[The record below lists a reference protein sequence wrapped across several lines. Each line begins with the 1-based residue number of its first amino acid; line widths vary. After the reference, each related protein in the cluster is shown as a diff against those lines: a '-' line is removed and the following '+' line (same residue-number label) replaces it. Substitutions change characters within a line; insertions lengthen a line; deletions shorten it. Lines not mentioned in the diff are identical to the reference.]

1 MKSRFNGRKA
11 LLAWFGSGLLAFSA
25 SVMAVE
31 YQPNFKGT
39 EIEEFINI
47 VGKNLN
53 KTIIVDP
60 NVRGKINVRSY
71 EMLNEQ
77 QYWQFFLNVLEVYD
91 FSIVEMDSGVLKVM
105 RQKDAKT
112 SNIPVVGDKNPGIGD
127 EMVTRVVQV
136 KNVPVREMSS
146 LLRQFI
152 DQTGGGHVVHYDPSN
167 VIMMTG
173 QAEVMNR
180 LVDIIKLVDRAGN
193 QEVDIVRLSYAS
205 AGEMVRILENI
216 YGKKQGQP
224 DQPDFLIP
232 KFVADERT
240 NSVIVSGELQARQRI
255 NEMIKRLDAQ
265 QENQGNTRIHF
276 LKYSKAEDIVKVL
289 NGVSSGISAAT
300 QTQSQQSNGG
310 GQARSMS
317 GRDVTIEAHPE
328 TNAVIITAQ
337 PDMLRSLENVVRQ
350 LDIRRA
356 QVLVEA
362 IIVEVGDTAG
372 INLGVQW
379 GHKDGAFQQ
388 FTNAGAPISQVA
400 AGALMVNQ
408 RQQGA
413 VVETK
418 AADGT
423 VTTTRP
429 QLEPRNY
436 EQIGKALSGVSGAML
451 GFVHKDFGAI
461 LNAVSN
467 DSNSNIL
474 ATPHL
479 TTLDNQESSFIVG
492 EEVPIETGTTS
503 GGAGTGSGVGSPFT
517 TKERKEIGIKLK
529 VTPQINEG
537 NAVKLVIE
545 QEVSSRSNVAIDG
558 DIIINKREIKTTVMA
573 EDGGTVVLG
582 GLIDEDVLQSESKV
596 PLLGDI
602 PVIGHLFRSTNTSK
616 RKRNLMVF
624 IRPTILRDGGVMNQI
639 SQRKYNYI
647 RAEQLQMQ
655 DDGISLMPN
664 TAAPALPS
672 WGNDRELPAEI
683 RQRLEQMQQ
692 EQAEQKKSATGNP
705 ADALQGN
712 DK

>member
-25 SVMAVE
+25 TVMAVE

-60 NVRGKINVRSY
+60 TVRGKINVRSY

-91 FSIVEMDSGVLKVM
+91 FSIVEMDSGVLKVV

-300 QTQSQQSNGG
+300 QSQSQQSNGASAG
-310 GQARSMS
+310 RSMS

-362 IIVEVGDTAG
+362 IIVEVGDNAG

-388 FTNAGAPISQVA
+388 FPNAGASISQVA
-400 AGALMVNQ
+400 GGVLIANQQKQGAL
-408 RQQGA
+408 
-413 VVETK
+413 VETK
-418 AADGT
+418 DGTGT
-423 VTTTRP
+423 VTTTKP

-436 EQIGKALSGVSGAML
+436 EPIGKALAGVSGAML

-479 TTLDNQESSFIVG
+479 TTLDNQESTFIVG
-492 EEVPIETGTTS
+492 EDVPVKTGTVNT
-503 GGAGTGSGVGSPFT
+503 GVGGTGGNGLISQT
-517 TKERKEIGIKLK
+517 ERKEVGIKLK

-647 RAEQLQMQ
+647 RAEQLQLQ
-655 DDGISLMPN
+655 DAGIALMPN
-664 TAAPALPS
+664 TDRPMLPS
-672 WGNDRELPAEI
+672 WGNDRELPEEI
-683 RQRLEQMQQ
+683 RARLEQMQQ
-692 EQAEQKKSATGNP
+692 EQSSQKKSTTGNP